1 MPANPIVLAAM
12 LSLLSFLSVGALVA
26 QEPAKPEAAKP
37 QPAKSAAAKP
47 EPAKSAVTKPA
58 AGKPTPKAAV
68 EPAEA
73 DGDFAYQGEY
83 AGQFRVGRSGY
94 LACGLQVVALG
105 GGKFEGAVLRGGLPG
120 AGWDG
125 SPRIKLAG
133 SLAEGAARLTLAGEG
148 FEARVE
154 PSFAELD
161 GLDGWKELSL
171 EKVDRG
177 SPTLGLAPPAN
188 AVRLFDGSDTGEL
201 SNLKISPSGL
211 MEVGAI
217 TKRKFT
223 DFRLHLEFRTPYM
236 PAARGQG
243 RGNSGVY
250 IQQRYEVQILDSF
263 GLVGEFNE
271 CGSLYRQTPPDL
283 NMCLP
288 PLAWQTYDIV
298 FNAARFDPETK
309 AKTAP
314 ARITVFHNGVAVHD
328 DRAIASK
335 TGAGQP
341 EAPTPNPILFQ
352 NHSDPVRFRNVW
364 FVERVD
370 GEPTPTLAELI
381 AASEPPVEEAGDF
394 MVCGCRHC
402 GRQVFGRI
410 AWRWRRGCR

>member
-1 MPANPIVLAAM
+1 
-12 LSLLSFLSVGALVA
+12 
-26 QEPAKPEAAKP
+26 
-37 QPAKSAAAKP
+37 
-47 EPAKSAVTKPA
+47 
-58 AGKPTPKAAV
+58 
-68 EPAEA
+68 
-73 DGDFAYQGEY
+73 
-83 AGQFRVGRSGY
+83 
-94 LACGLQVVALG
+94 
-105 GGKFEGAVLRGGLPG
+105 
-120 AGWDG
+120 
-125 SPRIKLAG
+125 
-133 SLAEGAARLTLAGEG
+133 
-148 FEARVE
+148 
-154 PSFAELD
+154 
-161 GLDGWKELSL
+161 
-171 EKVDRG
+171 
-177 SPTLGLAPPAN
+177 
-188 AVRLFDGSDTGEL
+188 
-201 SNLKISPSGL
+201 

-298 FNAARFDPETK
+298 FTAARFDPETK

-370 GEPTPTLAELI
+370 GEQTPTLAELI